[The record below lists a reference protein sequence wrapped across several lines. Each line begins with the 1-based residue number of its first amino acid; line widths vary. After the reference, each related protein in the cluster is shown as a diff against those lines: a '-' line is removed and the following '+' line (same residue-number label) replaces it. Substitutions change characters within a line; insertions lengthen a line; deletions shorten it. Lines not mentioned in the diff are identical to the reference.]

1 MNGPTLTSDVL
12 LTSAAGEYLAAAE
25 LAIRGWQVC
34 MSPHQPSFDIAAV
47 KGQKIKRV
55 QVKTAAK
62 PIIEKGKHIGRYSF
76 GCKCRQTAQ
85 KYTKKECDII
95 IFVGLEHR
103 AFFIMPVELA
113 EVTRYNWSPGAT
125 DGVLAPYFKAWQ
137 LLEK

>member
-1 MNGPTLTSDVL
+1 MNGPTLTNDVL

-47 KGQKIKRV
+47 KGQKIRRV
-55 QVKTAAK
+55 QVKTSAK
-62 PIIEKGKHIGRYSF
+62 PITEKGKNTSRYSF

-85 KYTKKECDII
+85 KYTKEECDII

-103 AFFIMPVELA
+103 AFFVLPVELA
-113 EVTRYNWSPGAT
+113 EVSRYNWSPGAT

>member
-1 MNGPTLTSDVL
+1 MNGPTLASDVL

-25 LAIRGWQVC
+25 LAIRGWQIC

-47 KGQKIKRV
+47 KGQKFKRV
-55 QVKTAAK
+55 QVKTSAK
-62 PIIEKGKHIGRYSF
+62 PITEKGKKTSRSSF

-85 KYTKKECDII
+85 KYTKEECDII

-103 AFFIMPVELA
+103 AFFILPVELA
-113 EVTRYNWSPGAT
+113 EASRYNWSPGAT
-125 DGVLAPYFKAWQ
+125 EGVLAPYYKAWQ